1 MHIGMKVRGWAL
13 AGVAALALS
22 TAAAAEPQ
30 PKPLAPEDI
39 PAVATLPKAYP
50 QSWVF
55 VHDLNSEAI
64 VDGRVAVVDAGSDQ
78 RNLKGQI
85 RAAQFASMVQG
96 KSEIYVAE
104 TFYSRLTRGDRT
116 DVLSIYDPATLR
128 QTGEVVLPPKRYQVV
143 TLPNT
148 FRLTGDEKRALVFN
162 FTPAA
167 SVTVVDLAARKVENE
182 IDIPGCSLVYP
193 TGQESFFTLC
203 ANGGLSVIRLDGRGG
218 IAAQKDVEAFNNI
231 DDDPM
236 FMIPSRV
243 GDTYYFA
250 TFKGHVRPI
259 VGAEGDARVLPAFS
273 ILDAQ
278 DEAERWRPSGWQI
291 TTADDAGRLYVLLR
305 KGAVEGDHKSG
316 GSRVRVVDPQSHARV
331 TDLELRGP
339 AFSIEVTHGPQ
350 PLLMAAALTG
360 DLDIYDATTGKF
372 LRSLGD
378 HIVHRGFV
386 LQAAH

>member
-1 MHIGMKVRGWAL
+1 MLKGMKVRTWAL
-13 AGVAALALS
+13 VGVASLALS
-22 TAAAAEPQ
+22 TAAAGEPR
-30 PKPLAPEDI
+30 PRPLAPEDI
-39 PAVATLPKAYP
+39 PAVATLPKAYAL
-50 QSWVF
+50 SWVF
-55 VHDLNSEAI
+55 VHDFNTDAI

-116 DVLSIYDPATLR
+116 DVLTIYDPATLR
-128 QTGEVVLPPKRYQVV
+128 QIGEVVLPPKRYQVV

-182 IDIPGCSLVYP
+182 IEVPGCSLVYP

-218 IAAQKDVEAFNNI
+218 IAAQKDVEAFNDI
-231 DDDPM
+231 DADPM
-236 FMIPSRV
+236 FMIPSKV
-243 GDTYYFA
+243 GDTYYFV
-250 TFKGHVRPI
+250 TFKGHVRPV

-273 ILDAQ
+273 ILNAQ

-291 TTADDAGRLYVLLR
+291 TTANDAGRLYVLLR
-305 KGAVEGDHKSG
+305 KGAAEGDHKSG
-316 GSRVRVVDPQSHARV
+316 GSRVRVVDPRSHARV
-331 TDLELRGP
+331 SDIELRGP
-339 AFSIEVTHGPQ
+339 AASIEVTHGPQ

-360 DLDIYDATTGKF
+360 ALDIYDATTGRF

-378 HIVHRGFV
+378 NIVHKAFV
-386 LQAAH
+386 LQAAR